1 MNEKR
6 KAYLK
11 IHIAVFLFGFTAI
24 LGSIID
30 LSAISMVWWRV
41 FFTSISIIFL
51 VNLINNISKLSVRQ
65 ILTLMGIGML
75 IGMHWITFYGSVKLS
90 NASVCLIC
98 MSTASFFTALVEPIL
113 TKSKYNRLDLLMGII
128 IIPAMALIVSDL
140 QAGYFWGVVSGL
152 TSSLLAAMFSSLN
165 KKHISTTDPFTIT
178 FLELSSAWLMISIIL
193 LIIFGLNLQS
203 VSFWPTSLKDWG
215 LILLLALVCTTFA
228 NVLTLQ
234 ALKHLSAFDNN
245 LVINLEPVY
254 GIFLAI
260 LLLNEQQNLNSSF
273 YIGAF
278 LIIITVIGYP
288 ILKKRMDKSS
298 ALIR

>member
-1 MNEKR
+1 MNVKK

-11 IHIAVFLFGFTAI
+11 IHTAVFLFGFTAI
-24 LGSIID
+24 LGTLID

-41 FFTSISIIFL
+41 LFTSVSIIFL
-51 VNLINNISKLSVRQ
+51 VNLRKSISRLTVNQ
-65 ILTLMGIGML
+65 ILTLMGIGIL
-75 IGMHWITFYGSVKLS
+75 IGIHWITFYGSVKLS

-98 MSTASFFTALVEPIL
+98 MSTASFFTSIVEPIL
-113 TKSKYNRLDLLMGII
+113 TKSKYNRLDLMIGII
-128 IIPAMALIVSDL
+128 IIPAMALVVSDL
-140 QAGYFWGVVSGL
+140 QAGYFWGVFSGL

-165 KKHISTTDPFTIT
+165 KKYIATTDPFTIT

-193 LIIFGLNLQS
+193 LITYGFSIKS

-228 NVLTLQ
+228 NILNLQ

-254 GIFLAI
+254 GIILAI
-260 LLLNEQQNLNSSF
+260 LLLGEHQNLKLSF
-273 YIGAF
+273 YLGAF
-278 LIIITVIGYP
+278 IIVITVIGYP
-288 ILKKRMDKSS
+288 ILKSRIEKTN
-298 ALIR
+298 A